1 MDRST
6 YLKEKE
12 CDLFSFAEIFA
23 VSIIN
28 AIVLRSGIQPVCK
41 VVGLGVGVGVS
52 LELKWPGREGNLLL
66 LDPYSNSPAASL
78 SS

>member
-12 CDLFSFAEIFA
+12 CELFSFAEIFA
-23 VSIIN
+23 ISVIKT
-28 AIVLRSGIQPVCK
+28 IVLMSGIQPVCT
-41 VVGLGVGVGVS
+41 GGGVS
-52 LELKWPGREGNLLL
+52 PELKRPGREGSLLL
-66 LDPYSNSPAASL
+66 LDPYCNSPASSL

>member
-6 YLKEKE
+6 HLKEKE

-23 VSIIN
+23 ISIIN

-41 VVGLGVGVGVS
+41 GGGSGGWSFSGVKVAGAWRKFTFTRPV
-52 LELKWPGREGNLLL
+52 L
-66 LDPYSNSPAASL
+66 
-78 SS
+78 